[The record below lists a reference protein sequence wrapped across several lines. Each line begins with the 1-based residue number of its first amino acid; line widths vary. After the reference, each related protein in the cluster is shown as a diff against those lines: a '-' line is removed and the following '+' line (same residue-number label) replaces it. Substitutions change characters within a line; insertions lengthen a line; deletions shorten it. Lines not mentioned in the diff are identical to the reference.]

1 MSALQI
7 CTGFSLSS
15 FPRMNEKIIQPLNEP
30 PDVSSYAGNDMVAR
44 IPYLWKNFDV
54 NCRL

>member
-15 FPRMNEKIIQPLNEP
+15 FPRMNEKIIQPFNEP

-44 IPYLWKNFDV
+44 IPYLRKSFDV
-54 NCRL
+54 KCGL

>member
-7 CTGFSLSS
+7 CTWFSLSS

-54 NCRL
+54 KCRL